1 MSAAAIS
8 IQVDHSPSVHHIE
21 PVQDN
26 EPISVTLL
34 ELVKAISEVTED
46 EKEVVATVMH
56 MLRNGRVRLSGNFH
70 DEPIERLE
78 A

>member
-8 IQVDHSPSVHHIE
+8 VQVDHSPSVHYVE
-21 PVQDN
+21 PVLET
-26 EPISVTLL
+26 EPISITLL

-46 EKEVVATVMH
+46 ETEVVATVLH
-56 MLRNGRVRLSGNFH
+56 MLRSGRVRLCGNFK
-70 DEPIERLE
+70 DEPLERLG

>member
-21 PVQDN
+21 PVQDS
-26 EPISVTLL
+26 EPISITLL
-34 ELVKAISEVTED
+34 ELVKAISEVTDD
-46 EKEVVATVMH
+46 EQEVVATVMH
-56 MLRNGRVRLSGNFH
+56 MLRSGRVCLCGNFH
-70 DEPIERLE
+70 GETFEPLG